1 MLSKTED
8 QAEVD
13 NDDDVDA
20 DDDDYVDGYKN
31 ECCYR
36 ASWRWLEKKYTIASQ
51 MKKKHIH
58 TNIQYS

>member
-13 NDDDVDA
+13 NDDEDA
-20 DDDDYVDGYKN
+20 DDYVDGYKN

-36 ASWRWLEKKYTIASQ
+36 ASWRWLEKNIYNCKPNEEKNTYIQTYN
-51 MKKKHIH
+51 IH
-58 TNIQYS
+58 N